1 MKTSRAGALFKAAF
15 PLRVSMMDRRI
26 YNQPS
31 PGSVGE
37 RSRRSGFSLV
47 ELLVVIAIIGVLT
60 ALLLSAVQAARE
72 SSRSMQCRNNLR
84 QIAMSV
90 LNMETAKK
98 VLPTTFRVGAGAD
111 ARGNWSIHGR
121 LLPYF
126 EGSNAYSKID
136 LSRDWHS
143 QLDGG
148 IPQWT
153 VPFYQ
158 CPSEVN
164 SKPRLKNGVPY
175 VSPSNYGFN
184 MGRWFIYDPTTNRSG
199 DGPFRVNHTTRL
211 AEVADG
217 LSNTLAA
224 AEVKAYTSYVRN
236 TDTIPTNMPSLPA
249 DLASLT
255 GVYHLGPAV
264 EHNTGQTVWPEGRVQ
279 HTGCTATFTPHTF
292 VNYWN
297 GGQVYNIDLTT
308 QQEGLGTTR
317 PTNAAV
323 TSRSFHPGS
332 VNVARL
338 DGSVSSVSDL
348 IETETWQALST
359 INGQELVPAEP

>member
-1 MKTSRAGALFKAAF
+1 MI
-15 PLRVSMMDRRI
+15 DRRI
-26 YNQPS
+26 YNQP
-31 PGSVGE
+31 PPRIVGG
-37 RSRRSGFSLV
+37 RSSELGFSLV

-60 ALLLSAVQAARE
+60 ALILSAVQAARE

-98 VLPTTFRVGAGAD
+98 VLPTTFRVGSGID

-121 LLPYF
+121 LLPYV
-126 EGSNAYSKID
+126 EGSNAYNKID

-143 QLDGG
+143 QLDSG
-148 IPQWT
+148 IPQWM

-164 SKPRLKNGVPY
+164 SKPRLQNGLPY

-199 DGPFRVNHTTRL
+199 DGPFRVNHPTRL

-236 TDTIPTNMPSLPA
+236 TNTIPANMPSVPA

-255 GVYHLGPAV
+255 GVNHLGPAV
-264 EHNTGQTVWPEGRVQ
+264 EQNTGHTVWPDGRV
-279 HTGCTATFTPHTF
+279 HHSGFTATFTPNTLVRYLH
-292 VNYWN
+292 

-338 DGSVSSVSDL
+338 DGSVSSVPDL
-348 IETETWQALST
+348 IATETWQALST
-359 INGQELVPAEP
+359 INGQEMVSAEP